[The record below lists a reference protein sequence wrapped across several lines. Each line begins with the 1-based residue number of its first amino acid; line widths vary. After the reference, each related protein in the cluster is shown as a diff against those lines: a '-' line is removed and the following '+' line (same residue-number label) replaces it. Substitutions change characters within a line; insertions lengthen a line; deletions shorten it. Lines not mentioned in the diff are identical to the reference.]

1 MIVRERRG
9 RLSNRLIGYVT
20 RTGVHAEQERDAAD
34 TILINAG
41 LSHLGT
47 VSLDAAKALVKAAGR
62 DRTDLRHQAL
72 HLVISPDPQISRLR
86 GKEQSRQD
94 CLVTLG
100 LAMDRIG
107 VADRLALA
115 SFHGE
120 ETEHLHAIIA
130 LPCPETGRSIPQHR
144 LRERLREA
152 ARDASHELGLEREL
166 PVDKQKEEEREEPA
180 PSPLDR
186 APLPT
191 PIAPPPVRPVVRVRQ
206 RSRKRERGIER

>member
-9 RLSNRLIGYVT
+9 RLSSRLLGYVT
-20 RTGVHAEQERDAAD
+20 RTGVHAEPGQPAAD
-34 TILINAG
+34 SVLINAG
-41 LSHLGT
+41 LSHLGS
-47 VSLDAAKALVKAAGR
+47 VSLDTAKAVITAAGR
-62 DRTDLRHQAL
+62 HRPDLRHQAL
-72 HLVISPDPQISRLR
+72 HLVVSPDPTQSRLQ
-86 GKEQSRQD
+86 GKERTRQD
-94 CLVTLG
+94 CLVALG
-100 LAMDRIG
+100 LAMQRIG
-107 VADRLALA
+107 VADRVALA
-115 SFHGE
+115 SFHGDE
-120 ETEHLHAIIA
+120 AEHLHAVIA

-152 ARDASHELGLEREL
+152 ARDAAHELELQRE
-166 PVDKQKEEEREEPA
+166 PVREQKEEEREEPA

>member
-9 RLSNRLIGYVT
+9 RLSSRLIGYVT
-20 RTGVHAEQERDAAD
+20 RTGVHAEHGRDAAD

-41 LSHLGT
+41 LSHFGT
-47 VSLDAAKALVKAAGR
+47 VPLDAAKALMKAAGR
-62 DRTDLRHQAL
+62 NRTDLRHQAL
-72 HLVISPDPQISRLR
+72 HLVISPDPEISLLR

-94 CLVTLG
+94 CLVTLS

-120 ETEHLHAIIA
+120 ETEHLHAVIA

-144 LRERLREA
+144 LRERLRDA
-152 ARDASHELGLEREL
+152 VRDASHELGLEREL
-166 PVDKQKEEEREEPA
+166 PVDKQKEEERDKPVSRPPEH
-180 PSPLDR
+180 SPW
-186 APLPT
+186 PEFVLP
-191 PIAPPPVRPVVRVRQ
+191 PFRPTVQVRQ
-206 RSRKRERGIER
+206 RSRKRDRGIER